1 MPSPSV
7 TTRHDSAGTEVD
19 DGMADL
25 RVTRRLDEP
34 AWRDFVATEPGT
46 NIFHTPE
53 MTDVFARAAGHRV
66 STWGTVDPT
75 GALLALFLPVEVTL
89 GGNMSRLARGATR
102 AFVARAVAYGG
113 AACVSHEVGRRAL
126 SELIDAYRRQAGP
139 VLFTEV
145 RHLCDMPEASAALWA
160 AGFAH
165 ERHLNYLIHLDRSE
179 ADLWGA
185 LSRSARQRIRSGERK
200 GVTVEAVAAPAGAR
214 GTHAT
219 DGTDGTGGTDGT
231 DGATGTDEAY
241 RLLEVVYRRAR
252 VPLADRSLFDA
263 AVSVLSPRGMC
274 RLVVAR
280 LGGDVIG
287 ARFVLL
293 HRGRMIDWYAGSDR
307 AFAAYSPNEVLVWHV
322 LRWGRQQ
329 GYDVFDFGGAGR
341 PDEHYGPREF
351 KAKFGG
357 ELVDFG
363 RDVLVHTPMRLRL
376 SRATYGV
383 SRRLPRPAWRVRQR
397 RGERV
402 A

>member
-1 MPSPSV
+1 
-7 TTRHDSAGTEVD
+7 
-19 DGMADL
+19 MAEL
-25 RVTRRLDEP
+25 RVTRQLDEP
-34 AWRDFVATEPGT
+34 AWRDFVATQPGT

-53 MTDVFARAAGHRV
+53 MTEVFARAAGHRV
-66 STWGTVDPT
+66 SIWGTIDPT
-75 GALLALFLPVEVTL
+75 GVLLALLLPVEVTVGAHL
-89 GGNMSRLARGATR
+89 PRLARGVTR
-102 AFVARAVAYGG
+102 ALMARAVAYGG
-113 AACVSHEVGRRAL
+113 AACVGDEIGRRAL
-126 SELIDAYRRQAGP
+126 SALLRAYRRGVGP

-145 RHLCDMPEASAALWA
+145 RHVCDAPDTRTALQA
-160 AGFAH
+160 AGFVH
-165 ERHLNYLIHLDRSE
+165 ERHLNYLIRLDRSE
-179 ADLWGA
+179 DDLWGA

-200 GVTVEAVAAPAGAR
+200 GVEVEVAGGPDDAGDPHVA
-214 GTHAT
+214 G
-219 DGTDGTGGTDGT
+219 
-231 DGATGTDEAY
+231 EAY

-252 VPLADRSLFDA
+252 VPLAHRSLFDA
-263 AVSVLSPRGMC
+263 ALSVLGPRGMC

-293 HRGRMIDWYAGSDR
+293 HRGRMLDWYAGSDR

-322 LRWGRQQ
+322 LRWGREH
-329 GYDVFDFGGAGR
+329 GYDLFDFGGAGR

-363 RDVLVHTPMRLRL
+363 RDMLVHTPVRLRL
-376 SRATYGV
+376 SRAGYGV
-383 SRRLPRPAWRVRQR
+383 SRRLPRRVRQR

>member
-1 MPSPSV
+1 
-7 TTRHDSAGTEVD
+7 
-19 DGMADL
+19 MAEL
-25 RVTRRLDEP
+25 RVTRQLDEP
-34 AWRDFVATEPGT
+34 AWRDFVATQPGT

-53 MTDVFARAAGHRV
+53 MTEVFARSAGHRV

-75 GALLALFLPVEVTL
+75 GVLLALFLPVEVTL
-89 GGNMSRLARGATR
+89 GGHVPWLARGVTR
-102 AFVARAVAYGG
+102 AFMARAVAYGG
-113 AACVSHEVGRRAL
+113 AACVSDEAGRRAL
-126 SELIDAYRRQAGP
+126 GELFVAYRRQAEP

-145 RHLCDMPEASAALWA
+145 RHVCDTPNTRAALSA

-200 GVTVEAVAAPAGAR
+200 GVTVEDVASPAGAQ
-214 GTHAT
+214 GAHDT
-219 DGTDGTGGTDGT
+219 DGTE
-231 DGATGTDEAY
+231 GAAGTDEAY
-241 RLLEVVYRRAR
+241 RLLEVVYGRAR

-263 AVSVLSPRGMC
+263 AVSVLGPRGMC

-280 LGGDVIG
+280 LGGEVIG

-307 AFAAYSPNEVLVWHV
+307 AFATYSPNEVLVWHV
-322 LRWGRQQ
+322 LRWGRQH

-376 SRATYGV
+376 SRAGYGV
-383 SRRLPRPAWRVRQR
+383 SRRLPRPAPRVRQH
-397 RGERV
+397 RGEPV